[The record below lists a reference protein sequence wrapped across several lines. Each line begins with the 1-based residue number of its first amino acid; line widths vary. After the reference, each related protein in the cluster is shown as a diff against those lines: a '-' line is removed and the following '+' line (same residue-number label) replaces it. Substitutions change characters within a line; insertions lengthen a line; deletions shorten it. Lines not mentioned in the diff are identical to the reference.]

1 MVIGI
6 CGRGGTGKTT
16 LARKIVENHNNF
28 IHIEVDK
35 IVDEELSHSK
45 KLIDRVNKLIGKKY
59 TFSDIKNCYFEN
71 TEESKQVND
80 IFLDEL
86 NKTIVSRIQDKK
98 KNYVVEHFILNEM
111 KMFKDCD
118 IKIRLSAT
126 KKEREERVKNRG
138 NMTMDLYRKVDGMV
152 KDKKEKYDFEF
163 NIKDYQK
170 ELISI
175 IIPVYNAEEYIEKT
189 LDAITNQTYKRI
201 EIIIVNDGSTDNTLN
216 ILNDY
221 KKKDNRIKIITTPN
235 RNVSNARNTGLE
247 YAKGEYISFVDSDDL
262 INKEYLSSLYDALKV
277 TNSDYA
283 HAAISVEREG
293 TTGYVSTNTSEL
305 IKVNDPKKAYLSMN
319 TKFAVWGKLFKRDL
333 VKDIKFDKIP
343 CFEDFKYM
351 WEVAKKAKSAVITSD
366 ATYRYI
372 QRTKNSL
379 TQKNYDDSNKELIN
393 HAYKVLEDSNY
404 QDDAKRFFYGCILFN
419 ILLFLKSPSINE
431 KYNNEIF
438 ECIKA
443 LEEYKDYRF
452 NLLEYYEL
460 DIDDIINK
468 AKELVGIETI
478 GILWP
483 PMNNN
488 IDEAVQLV
496 KKKPFLKK

>member
-98 KNYVVEHFILNEM
+98 KKYVVEHFILNEM

-152 KDKKEKYDFEF
+152 KEKKEKYDFEF

-189 LDAITNQTYKRI
+189 LDAITNQTYKSI

-221 KKKDNRIKIITTPN
+221 KKKDNRIK
-235 RNVSNARNTGLE
+235 
-247 YAKGEYISFVDSDDL
+247 
-262 INKEYLSSLYDALKV
+262 KE
-277 TNSDYA
+277 
-283 HAAISVEREG
+283 
-293 TTGYVSTNTSEL
+293 
-305 IKVNDPKKAYLSMN
+305 
-319 TKFAVWGKLFKRDL
+319 
-333 VKDIKFDKIP
+333 
-343 CFEDFKYM
+343 
-351 WEVAKKAKSAVITSD
+351 
-366 ATYRYI
+366 
-372 QRTKNSL
+372 
-379 TQKNYDDSNKELIN
+379 
-393 HAYKVLEDSNY
+393 
-404 QDDAKRFFYGCILFN
+404 N
-419 ILLFLKSPSINE
+419 IFRL
-431 KYNNEIF
+431 
-438 ECIKA
+438 
-443 LEEYKDYRF
+443 
-452 NLLEYYEL
+452 
-460 DIDDIINK
+460 
-468 AKELVGIETI
+468 
-478 GILWP
+478 
-483 PMNNN
+483 
-488 IDEAVQLV
+488 
-496 KKKPFLKK
+496 